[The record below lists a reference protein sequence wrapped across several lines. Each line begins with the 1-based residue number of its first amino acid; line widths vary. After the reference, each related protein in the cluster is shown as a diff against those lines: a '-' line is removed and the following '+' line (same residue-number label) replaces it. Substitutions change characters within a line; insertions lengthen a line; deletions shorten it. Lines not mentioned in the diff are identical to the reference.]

1 MLFRSLDKNGL
12 GHVLLSLQQSVT
24 AFAQKSGAVMVLCGI
39 YDDQTDTWKAYKYDE
54 NGEPTSIE
62 IPLHRIL
69 GTSGKPAPATPLIA
83 MTINGKV
90 IAIPMTGGTESGD
103 GSSGGSGNGSGNGTG
118 GEEGNVYFPGLWW
131 LLHR

>member
-1 MLFRSLDKNGL
+1 MAKNFLDKTGL

-24 AFAQKSGAVMVLCGI
+24 ACTQKSGTVMVLCGI

-62 IPLHRIL
+62 IALHRVL
-69 GTSGKPAPATPLIA
+69 GTSGKPASATPLIA
-83 MTINGKV
+83 TTINGKV
-90 IAIPMTGGTESGD
+90 MAIPMICGTESG
-103 GSSGGSGNGSGNGTG
+103 GGSGNGSGSDDG
-118 GEEGNVYFPGLWW
+118 GEEGSVHFPGLWW